1 MAPVNGTAVK
11 RGRRL
16 APVCL
21 AMGVLACGETLVDSD
36 YSGTPLF
43 TLQGVVGGP
52 TEAPLEPGTLV
63 TTAMFW
69 SPQGLTARRYDEL
82 VEQLG
87 TASAAPVPRPYFM
100 NLFDE
105 PGPQHLFTTPSG
117 ARYAIGRVV
126 AYLDANRNG
135 RLDPPELILGASQG
149 FAVLYAP
156 QDLAAGD
163 SPTGK
168 PLRAGWQSFML
179 PLSCPGST
187 SGPGPAP
194 VADGDCGVPLGEPCD
209 TDADCNGGV
218 CLAELLIPLPHRM
231 CAISEP
237 PPNGCRQRGSVLI
250 RRGPGREDV
259 WIQGCQSSS
268 ECTRGYPYQ
277 CDARLL
283 ACFPS
288 AEVQVNLNE
297 TSMRPFCVSGPPPP

>member
-1 MAPVNGTAVK
+1 MAPVNGAVV
-11 RGRRL
+11 RL
-16 APVCL
+16 SLVCL
-21 AMGVLACGETLVDSD
+21 AVGVLACGETLVDSA

-52 TEAPLEPGTLV
+52 SNVPLDPEALV

-69 SPQGLTARRYDEL
+69 SPKGLTARSYDEL

-87 TASAAPVPRPYFM
+87 TARAAPIPQPYVM

-105 PGPQHLFTTPSG
+105 PGPEHLSTTPSG
-117 ARYAIGRVV
+117 ARYALGRVV
-126 AYLDANRNG
+126 AYLDTNRNG
-135 RLDPPELILGASQG
+135 RLDPSEPILGASQG

-156 QDLAAGD
+156 LELAAED
-163 SPTGK
+163 SPTGR
-168 PLRAGWQSFML
+168 PLAAGWQSFIL
-179 PLSCPGST
+179 PLRCPGSAPG
-187 SGPGPAP
+187 SGPVP
-194 VADGDCGVPLGEPCD
+194 VADGDCGVPLGDPCD

-231 CAISEP
+231 CAIPEP

-250 RRGPGREDV
+250 RRGPGRDA
-259 WIQGCQSSS
+259 WIQGCESSS
-268 ECTRGYPYQ
+268 DCTRGYPYQ

-288 AEVQVNLNE
+288 AEVHVNLNE
-297 TSMRPFCVSGPPPP
+297 PSLRPFCVSGPPPP